1 MISVIVPAYNAAEVL
16 PACLDA
22 LRSQTLPPDAYEI
35 IVVDDGSTD
44 GSLALAA
51 GQDVRAI
58 QITHGG
64 PAAARNAG
72 VQAARGH
79 LLAFTDSDCVPT
91 PDWLAQLTRPFAD
104 SEVVGVRGA
113 YLTHQSQLVPRFVQL
128 EYEDKYDRMARRE
141 TIDFIDTSSAAY
153 RRSIF
158 LKNRGFETAFPTA
171 SVEDQEFSFRLSQK
185 GYRLQFVPGARVY
198 HRHDR
203 GLWEYVRRKFWIGYW
218 KAYLLRWHPEKALG
232 DSHTPG
238 TQRLQLVLLA
248 LAGLGLAGGLAW
260 PPLWWAGLGAV
271 SVFLLSAV
279 PFLVKV
285 ARRDAPVLAISP
297 FMLFV
302 RAGALGVGLCA
313 GAVGLLRR
321 RSPRQAA
328 VAWPTEVVKRILD
341 VVLSILGLVLAL
353 PLLILIA
360 LAIKLDSPGP
370 VLFVQ
375 ARVGQHGKVFS
386 IYKLRTMVANAEGLF
401 DQVAAANPLRGAAVK
416 LPRDPRV
423 TRLGRWL
430 RRWSIDE
437 LPQLWN
443 VLRGDMSLVGP
454 RPEEPRIVALY
465 TDWHRQRLAVKP
477 GLTGPMQINGRGNLS
492 LDERVQLELDYIQH
506 YSVWLDLD
514 ILWRSIPAVISGQGA
529 Y

>member
-1 MISVIVPAYNAAEVL
+1 MISVIVPAFNAGEVL
-16 PACLDA
+16 PACLAA
-22 LRSQTLPPDAYEI
+22 LQAQSLPPEDYEV

-44 GSLALAA
+44 GTFALAA
-51 GQDVRAI
+51 GAPVRAI
-58 QITHGG
+58 QVPHGG

-72 VQAARGH
+72 VQAARGS

-91 PDWLAQLTRPFAD
+91 PDWLAQLTRPFENP
-104 SEVVGVRGA
+104 EVVGVRGA
-113 YLTHQSQLVPRFVQL
+113 YLTRQSQLVARFVQL
-128 EYEDKYDRMARRE
+128 EYEDKYDRMARRD

-153 RRSIF
+153 RRVVF
-158 LKNRGFETAFPTA
+158 LKNRGFEAAFPTA

-185 GYRLQFVPGARVY
+185 GYKLQFVPAARVY

-203 GLWEYVRRKFWIGYW
+203 TLWEYLRRKFWIGYW

-232 DSHTPG
+232 DSHTPF

-248 LAGLGLAGGLAW
+248 LAGLGLAGG
-260 PPLWWAGLGAV
+260 WAGVPLGWA
-271 SVFLLSAV
+271 SLAALAVFLLSTV
-279 PFLVKV
+279 PFLAKV
-285 ARRDAPVLAISP
+285 ARRDAPVLAIAP
-297 FMLFV
+297 LMLFV
-302 RAGALGVGLCA
+302 RAGALGFGLCA

-328 VAWPTEVVKRILD
+328 VAWPTEVVKRVLD
-341 VVLSILGLVLAL
+341 VVLSILGLLLAL
-353 PLLILIA
+353 PFLALIA
-360 LAIKLDSPGP
+360 LLIKVDSPGP

-375 ARVGQHGKVFS
+375 PRVGQHGKVFN
-386 IYKLRTMVANAEGLF
+386 IYKLRTMVANAEVLF

-492 LDERVQLELDYIQH
+492 LDERVLLELEYIQH
-506 YSVWLDLD
+506 YSVWRDLN